1 MSALTNIFRMIKTSM
16 CRVYKKE
23 NGHCVSWNEDLN
35 DFSWQKKRNEGV
47 VDLNRHPL
55 GNVSTNLGWPTAT
68 RQDALERAY
77 RNKAYHQLQS
87 TDILCK

>member
-16 CRVYKKE
+16 CRIYKKE

-35 DFSWQKKRNEGV
+35 DFSWQKRNEGV

-77 RNKAYHQLQS
+77 QNKAYHQLQS
-87 TDILCK
+87 ADILCK